1 MYALHLPVG
10 DAIIYIHALH
20 LPVGDAA
27 EDREYQILLD
37 IIRDGP
43 SAQRLAVAV
52 DLTVSERSAAL
63 GPAPTDLT

>member
-1 MYALHLPVG
+1 MY
-10 DAIIYIHALH
+10 ALH

-52 DLTVSERSAAL
+52 DLTVSERRAAL